1 MSGLEAH
8 EKIITGRRSMT
19 QNINDTMAKQRYKTM
34 GVPSSDKVCS
44 SLSRSPNGAGPQK
57 DAFNHMYIKKKFG
70 GGFMTTNFPRPFVR
84 GNDVAE
90 SYVSLSLASKIIHIA
105 TSNV

>member
-8 EKIITGRRSMT
+8 EKIITGRHSMT
-19 QNINDTMAKQRYKTM
+19 QNINDTMAKQKYKTK

-57 DAFNHMYIKKKFG
+57 DAFNHMYKKKNG
-70 GGFMTTNFPRPFVR
+70 GGFDDDFPRPFVR
-84 GNDVAE
+84 GTM
-90 SYVSLSLASKIIHIA
+90 SLKAMCH
-105 TSNV
+105 

>member
-8 EKIITGRRSMT
+8 EKIITGRHSMT

-57 DAFNHMYIKKKFG
+57 DAFNHMYIKKM
-70 GGFMTTNFPRPFVR
+70 GGFRRRLPETFCQR
-84 GNDVAE
+84 NDVAE
-90 SYVSLSLASKIIHIA
+90 SDVSLSLASKIIHIA

>member
-8 EKIITGRRSMT
+8 EKIITGRHSMT

-57 DAFNHMYIKKKFG
+57 DAFNHMYI
-70 GGFMTTNFPRPFVR
+70 
-84 GNDVAE
+84 
-90 SYVSLSLASKIIHIA
+90 
-105 TSNV
+105 

>member
-8 EKIITGRRSMT
+8 EKIITGRHSMT

-57 DAFNHMYIKKKFG
+57 DAFNHMYIKKW
-70 GGFMTTNFPRPFVR
+70 GFSTTTSR
-84 GNDVAE
+84 DL
-90 SYVSLSLASKIIHIA
+90 LSEEMMPLKAMRH
-105 TSNV
+105 

>member
-8 EKIITGRRSMT
+8 EKIITGRHSMT

-57 DAFNHMYIKKKFG
+57 DAFNHMYIKKMG
-70 GGFMTTNFPRPFVR
+70 GVSTTTSR
-84 GNDVAE
+84 DL
-90 SYVSLSLASKIIHIA
+90 LSEERCR
-105 TSNV
+105 

>member
-57 DAFNHMYIKKKFG
+57 DAFNHMYIKKNKKKLG
-70 GGFMTTNFPRPFVR
+70 GGSTTTSR
-84 GNDVAE
+84 DL
-90 SYVSLSLASKIIHIA
+90 LSEERCR
-105 TSNV
+105 